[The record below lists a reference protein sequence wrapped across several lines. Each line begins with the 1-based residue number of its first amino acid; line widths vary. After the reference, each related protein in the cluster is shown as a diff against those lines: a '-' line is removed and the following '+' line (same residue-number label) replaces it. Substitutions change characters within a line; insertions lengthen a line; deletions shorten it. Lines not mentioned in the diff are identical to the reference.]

1 MELRVHSEMKHLLKH
16 NISFTFIT
24 RYKERM
30 NNKQFKQSKLQ
41 MGRER
46 GKVVET
52 NSNRM
57 MHGKSAS

>member
-1 MELRVHSEMKHLLKH
+1 MKHLLKH

>member
-1 MELRVHSEMKHLLKH
+1 MKHLLKH
-16 NISFTFIT
+16 NNINFTFIT

-30 NNKQFKQSKLQ
+30 NNEQFKQSKLQ

-46 GKVVET
+46 GKVAET